1 MAGVNT
7 AGTYRLD
14 DGQLVIDTGGT
25 PLDLSVA
32 AVSISLEADAN
43 YASHPRT
50 GGSAPFEEYIDA
62 TYTLE
67 LTYAQGFGTDGIQTV
82 FAAREGTEVD
92 WLLETKDGTVSADFP
107 TFAFTAV
114 VPALSPL
121 PSTAWGEFA
130 EGTITIPIKGVP
142 VKSVGA

>member
-1 MAGVNT
+1 MTAVNT

-14 DGQLVIDTGGT
+14 GAV
-25 PLDLSVA
+25 LSVSTHELEIA
-32 AVSISLEADAN
+32 AVSMALEADAN

-67 LTYAQGFGTDGIQTV
+67 LSYAQGFGTDGIQTV
-82 FAAREGTEVD
+82 FAALEGTESV
-92 WLLETKDGTVSADFP
+92 WVLKTGGATVSATLPKF
-107 TFAFTAV
+107 TFNAV

-130 EGTITIPIKGVP
+130 EGSITIPIKGVP
-142 VKSVGA
+142 VKATT